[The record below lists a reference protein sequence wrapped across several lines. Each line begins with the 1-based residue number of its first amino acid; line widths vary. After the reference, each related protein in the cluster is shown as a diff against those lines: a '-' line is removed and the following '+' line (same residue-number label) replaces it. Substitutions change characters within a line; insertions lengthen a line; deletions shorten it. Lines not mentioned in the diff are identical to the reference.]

1 MSEIETLFGL
11 RFTSPVL
18 LAWPVMLYVFLVS
31 LFVLM
36 RRIMLCLLVTYLFTF
51 YWAFSLHW
59 GAFLASGVYSAA
71 FAMYTICGLAIPG
84 LIAMASYFSA
94 GPRCDINQ
102 PEKPSLMSRVSQ
114 LLNRS
119 GD

>member
-84 LIAMASYFSA
+84 LIAMASYLSEDGDKRNRPASPGSA
-94 GPRCDINQ
+94 
-102 PEKPSLMSRVSQ
+102 PETDGSMANSE
-114 LLNRS
+114 
-119 GD
+119 